1 MQLLYSLHQFST
13 YKRFNMQPTP
23 NAIITKPERPNSDEC
38 CGGGSCSPCV
48 WDEYKQ
54 KLALW
59 KTTQL
64 PSKTL
69 NENTK

>member
-1 MQLLYSLHQFST
+1 
-13 YKRFNMQPTP
+13 MQPTP